1 MRRHSHALLGSRI
14 RDNPVAV
21 STMANWS
28 AEESVA
34 RQREIQMRRVAA
46 ASLVGTTIEWYD
58 FLLYATM
65 AGVIFNRYFFAER
78 NIVVNTLLAYGTFAA
93 GFFMRPLGGLLF
105 GHFGDRIGR
114 KPLPVLALMI
124 MGLATFLIGLL
135 PTYEQIGVWAPVLLV
150 TLRLVQGTA
159 LGGEWGGAVL
169 MSYEFARPQERA
181 YYACFPQIGLALGLC
196 CSTLVVSFLS
206 FVLSEPDF
214 DAWGWRVAF
223 MLSIALLAVGLF
235 IRLRVLET
243 PEFARTQSRNEIVR
257 MPMLAVLRAHPGN
270 VLLGG
275 GARLIEGMVFTIYA
289 ILPLTYLANVA
300 KMSRT
305 AVLAA
310 VTVAAFVLIFT
321 IPLASRLADRTSRRK
336 LFVIFSLLS
345 GFAGFPALWL
355 MQHSESAWIASACI
369 VIALGVLWA
378 PIYGPQAAMFCDLFD
393 TQVRYSGV
401 SLVYGLGAILSVP
414 LTPLVLTSILQ
425 ANDNR
430 PWLVG
435 AYVCAA
441 GLISAS
447 CAAAMRQV
455 P

>member
-1 MRRHSHALLGSRI
+1 MSPIAKS
-14 RDNPVAV
+14 
-21 STMANWS
+21 S
-28 AEESVA
+28 AEHFVA
-34 RQREIQMRRVAA
+34 RDRKIQMRRVAA

-58 FLLYATM
+58 FLVYATM

-78 NIVVNTLLAYGTFAA
+78 SIFVNTLLAYGTFAA
-93 GFFMRPLGGLLF
+93 GSLMRPLGGLLF

-114 KPLPVLALMI
+114 KPLLVLALMI
-124 MGLATFLIGLL
+124 MGIATFLIGLL
-135 PTYEQIGVWAPVLLV
+135 PTYQQIGVWAPVLLV

-181 YYACFPQIGLALGLC
+181 FYACFPQIGLAVGLC
-196 CSTLVVSFLS
+196 CSTGVVSFLS
-206 FVLSEPDF
+206 FVLSERDF

-243 PEFARTQSRNEIVR
+243 PEFARTQARDEVVR
-257 MPMLAVLRAHPGN
+257 TPIWEVLRAYRSN
-270 VLLGG
+270 VLLGAC
-275 GARLIEGMVFTIYA
+275 ARLIEGMAFTIYA

-300 KMSRT
+300 NISRT
-305 AVLAA
+305 NVLAA
-310 VTVAAFVLIFT
+310 ITLAAFALIFT

-336 LFVIFSLLS
+336 LFIIFSLLN
-345 GFAGFPALWL
+345 GFAAFPALWL
-355 MQHSESAWIASACI
+355 MQYSGSALIASACI
-369 VIALGVLWA
+369 VVALGVLWA
-378 PIYGPQAAMFCDLFD
+378 PVYGPQAAIFCDLFD
-393 TQVRYSGV
+393 TPVRYSGV

-414 LTPLVLTSILQ
+414 LTPLVVTAILQ

-430 PWLVG
+430 PWILG
-435 AYVCAA
+435 AYMCAA
-441 GLISAS
+441 GMISAM
-447 CAAAMRQV
+447 CVPAMKRV